1 MTIVSKNF
9 YDFSY
14 ADLSKFIL
22 DHFSLEPK
30 QVGMRTNQIWK
41 FVYKKGGNLFIK
53 KVSLKFPN
61 FQIFP
66 LKQKKICK
74 IYLISKE

>member
-22 DHFSLEPK
+22 DHFSLETK

-41 FVYKKGGNLFIK
+41 FVYKKGFSEVILSENLI
-53 KVSLKFPN
+53 VDKFLN
-61 FQIFP
+61 TQ
-66 LKQKKICK
+66 
-74 IYLISKE
+74 